1 MAQTKNTE
9 NEQSEDFRMHGR
21 SYTSTFQ
28 GAKTDQVRNNYR
40 ATNKKYQPNSK
51 SSRVTSKK

>member
-28 GAKTDQVRNNYR
+28 GAKTDQGRNNYR

-51 SSRVTSKK
+51 S

>member
-21 SYTSTFQ
+21 SYMSTSQ
-28 GAKTDQVRNNYR
+28 GAETDQGRNN
-40 ATNKKYQPNSK
+40 
-51 SSRVTSKK
+51 